1 MQELQM
7 NILLPNQILIYKQF
21 VMNPLH
27 SRGKTV
33 PSKEANRIFY
43 THKF

>member
-21 VMNPLH
+21 VMNPLS
-27 SRGKTV
+27 SRETSPQEEK
-33 PSKEANRIFY
+33 
-43 THKF
+43 